1 MWPNLA
7 YFDGSK
13 MFPVHLVGKRQMEHK
28 YLSLFREFELWTK
41 PFHVP

>member
-13 MFPVHLVGKRQMEHK
+13 MFPVHLVGKRQVEHK
-28 YLSLFREFELWTK
+28 YLSLSEFELWIT
-41 PFHVP
+41 FHVL